1 MLRLNNH
8 KSRRDLEHPPRDCE
22 RGTHM
27 TFSEKLQ
34 NLRKAN
40 GLSQEQLAEKLNV
53 SRQAVSKWETGAM
66 PDMDN
71 IIKLCRFFD
80 CSLDYLMRDE
90 IGRDDL
96 NTQNAHVARTPPET
110 PGRNRTY
117 IILGAVMS
125 GLGAI
130 GILVLGILNSL
141 FPGVIYD
148 PPEGDVRAIME
159 TGFFAFLKVHNL
171 LWLFALCLGLILY
184 GIFVILLGRHKKSGK

>member
-1 MLRLNNH
+1 
-8 KSRRDLEHPPRDCE
+8 
-22 RGTHM
+22 M

-71 IIKLCRFFD
+71 MIKLCRFFD
-80 CSLDYLMRDE
+80 CSLDYLMKDE
-90 IGRDDL
+90 IERPDL
-96 NTQNAHVARTPPET
+96 NAQPAQTPPANL
-110 PGRNRTY
+110 GRNRTS

-125 GLGAI
+125 GLGTT

-141 FPGVIYD
+141 FPGIIYD

-184 GIFVILLGRHKKSGK
+184 GLLMIRLGRHGKTGK

>member
-71 IIKLCRFFD
+71 MIKLCRFFD
-80 CSLDYLMRDE
+80 CSLDYLMKDE
-90 IGRDDL
+90 IERPDL
-96 NTQNAHVARTPPET
+96 NAQPAQTPPANL
-110 PGRNRTY
+110 GRNRTS

-184 GIFVILLGRHKKSGK
+184 GLLMIRLGRHGKTGK